1 MTNRIL
7 FILIIGM
14 FLLGCKSVQ
23 IPITDEQPQT
33 STTRIEYRDRLMR
46 DTTYVHD
53 SIYIH
58 DKGDTVYV
66 TRWRDKYTERIQVDT
81 CYYQRT
87 DTIKLVKRVYYK
99 EPLTKWE
106 SFKIELGGWLLGILL
121 LLLAWV
127 VWKIFKR

>member
-1 MTNRIL
+1 M
-7 FILIIGM
+7 
-14 FLLGCKSVQ
+14 Q

-81 CYYQRT
+81 CYCQRT

-106 SFKIELGGWLLGILL
+106 TTKMTIGGGVLW
-121 LLLAWV
+121 LLLALLIGWGA
-127 VWKIFKR
+127 WKIFK